1 MPLTYFISGLKGKE
15 IARTF
20 YEKELQKTNQKQL
33 RVKRVRKRK
42 QDKLCGKVTMKYRN
56 LLTDGLIKKDIV

>member
-1 MPLTYFISGLKGKE
+1 MPLTNFISGLKGKE

-42 QDKLCGKVTMKYRN
+42 
-56 LLTDGLIKKDIV
+56 